1 MFSLA
6 IATCDRPESLARTL
20 TRVAESLASA
30 GASCP
35 VIVADNGGNA
45 PAADVVARFREATG
59 IVAHCIA
66 CPPRNKCKAL
76 NMAVA
81 AADTEWMAFT
91 DDDTLPD
98 VNWLAAAVSY
108 ARSCGCRVFGGRVV
122 PGEPDGPL
130 PGWFARDAR
139 GEWPGHGVFVRYAP
153 RPESGILAGNARVPF
168 GANVFVRR
176 DVFEDHGGYDEAL
189 WVLCGRAAL
198 GVDDGEFGARL
209 QKRGE
214 PIGYCQ
220 EAMVTHPVHHERCR
234 LSKQLRLA
242 WYFGWRDALV
252 FLDVERPRVERYQL
266 GLVVR
271 WASRVA
277 ASLVRAN
284 RADAFRQ
291 ALKAARSAG
300 ELACRLSSSYN
311 KRAAMLG
318 AGMATAVPAVGQ
330 RRGKPAGTAGSR

>member
-1 MFSLA
+1 M
-6 IATCDRPESLARTL
+6 
-20 TRVAESLASA
+20 
-30 GASCP
+30 
-35 VIVADNGGNA
+35 
-45 PAADVVARFREATG
+45 
-59 IVAHCIA
+59 
-66 CPPRNKCKAL
+66 
-76 NMAVA
+76 
-81 AADTEWMAFT
+81 
-91 DDDTLPD
+91 
-98 VNWLAAAVSY
+98 
-108 ARSCGCRVFGGRVV
+108 
-122 PGEPDGPL
+122 
-130 PGWFARDAR
+130 
-139 GEWPGHGVFVRYAP
+139 RYAP

-318 AGMATAVPAVGQ
+318 AGMATAVLAVGQ
-330 RRGKPAGTAGSR
+330 RRETGGDRRLQMTGGAQPREEREMTPRNDLHIILLAAGMGTRLGGDTPKRLTPERGR